1 LPGEWQT
8 DGLPE
13 EMTDGLWKFTRAFF
27 EAGAPRYN
35 PSPFAMSKF
44 YITTA
49 IHYVNDDPHIGH
61 MYENVVADVIARHR
75 RRMGDDVWFLTGA
88 DEHGQ
93 KIERAAAKEG
103 IQPIELAD
111 RVVAKHHEMW
121 RKLDISYDDFI
132 RTTEQ
137 RHRIGVL
144 ELIRRIQERMPD
156 DIYFGEHAGWYCQSE
171 ETFIPENQV
180 HDGKDDSGHAVEWTR
195 EQNYFF
201 KLSRFAEPLL
211 EHYRRN
217 PSFVYPPTRMNEVV
231 SFVEQGLRDLSISR
245 TSVSW
250 GIPFPGNPDHVI
262 YVWMEALT
270 NYISALGFGSAEH
283 GRFDHDWP
291 ADIHLIGKDIIRFHA
306 VYWPAFLLAA
316 GLPLPKRVVGHG
328 WWLRDNQ
335 KISKSLGNVV
345 RPYNILD
352 EFGADPFRYFLLR
365 EMVFGQDQNYSDEAF
380 LGRYNADLANDLGN
394 TLSRSIKMTDTYFG
408 GKTPP
413 TSCPANELIRVA
425 EQLVPEYLQS
435 MDDLAFQRALDAAWK
450 LLVAVNGYIVARE
463 PWKKFKESGADETLS
478 RILWNTLEAQR
489 IVWVMMAP
497 FMPSTTREAL
507 TRLGA
512 DPDFISRDAL
522 AWGSLPTNA
531 PVRATDAI
539 FPRID
544 IEAYVGAVRAGGE
557 TKVDEPKPEAP
568 APAEPAHAGPPIETT
583 QAAPP
588 DAAKISIDQFMEID
602 LRVAE
607 VRAAER
613 VPKSKKLMKMTVS
626 TGDEE
631 RTIVAGIAAK
641 YTPEELVGR
650 KIVIVA
656 NLQPAKLMGIE
667 SNGMVL
673 AASIDGEPSL
683 LSVDAG
689 VPAGTKVK

>member
-1 LPGEWQT
+1 
-8 DGLPE
+8 
-13 EMTDGLWKFTRAFF
+13 
-27 EAGAPRYN
+27 
-35 PSPFAMSKF
+35 MSKF

-103 IQPIELAD
+103 ILPIELAD

-121 RKLDISYDDFI
+121 RKLDISHDDFI

-137 RHRIGVL
+137 RHRLGVL
-144 ELIRRIQERMPD
+144 ELIRRIQERIPD
-156 DIYFGEHAGWYCQSE
+156 DIYLGEHAGWYCQSE
-171 ETFIPENQV
+171 ETFIPDNQV
-180 HDGKDDSGHAVEWTR
+180 RDGKDESGHPVEMTAER
-195 EQNYFF
+195 NFFF
-201 KLSRFAEPLL
+201 KLSRYTEPLL
-211 EHYRRN
+211 EHYRKN
-217 PSFVYPPTRMNEVV
+217 PNFVYPPTRMNEIV

-245 TSVSW
+245 TAITW
-250 GIPFPGNPDHVI
+250 GIPFPGYPDHVI
-262 YVWMEALT
+262 YVWMDALT

-283 GRFDHDWP
+283 PRYDHYWP
-291 ADIHLIGKDIIRFHA
+291 ADIHLVGKDITRFHA

-316 GLPLPKRVVGHG
+316 GLPLPKQIVGHG

-345 RPYNILD
+345 RPYNIID
-352 EFGADPFRYFLLR
+352 EFGADSLRYFLLR

-380 LGRYNADLANDLGN
+380 LARYNADLANDLGN
-394 TLSRSIKMTDTYFG
+394 TLSRAIKMTDTYFG

-413 TSCPANELIRVA
+413 VSCPANELLRMS
-425 EQLVPEYLQS
+425 EQVVPEYLKA
-435 MDDLAFQRALDAAWK
+435 MDELAFGRALDAAWK
-450 LLVAVNGYIVARE
+450 LLVAVNGYIVNRE
-463 PWKKFKESGADETLS
+463 PWKKFKETGADESLS
-478 RILWNTLEAQR
+478 RILWNTLEVQR

-497 FMPSTTREAL
+497 FMPATTREAL

-512 DPDFISRDAL
+512 NPDFITRDAL
-522 AWGSLPTNA
+522 QWGSLPNSA
-531 PVRATDAI
+531 PVRATDAM

-544 IEAYVGAVRAGGE
+544 AAAYIHGGTMEEKSE
-557 TKVDEPKPEAP
+557 TPAAPAAP
-568 APAEPAHAGPPIETT
+568 APEVPANAGPPIETT

-588 DAAKISIDQFMEID
+588 DIATVTDQFMEID

-613 VPKSKKLMKMTVS
+613 VPKSKKLMKMTVF

-631 RTIVAGIAAK
+631 RTIVAGIATK

-667 SNGMVL
+667 SNGMIL
-673 AASIDGEPSL
+673 AASLDGEPSL
-683 LSVDAG
+683 LSVDAA

>member
-1 LPGEWQT
+1 
-8 DGLPE
+8 
-13 EMTDGLWKFTRAFF
+13 MA
-27 EAGAPRYN
+27 
-35 PSPFAMSKF
+35 KF

-103 IQPIELAD
+103 ILPIELAD
-111 RVVAKHHEMW
+111 RVVAKHHELW
-121 RKLDISYDDFI
+121 RKLDISNDDFI
-132 RTTEQ
+132 RTTEN
-137 RHRIGVL
+137 RHRLGVL
-144 ELIRRIQERMPD
+144 ELIRRIQEHNPD
-156 DIYFGEHAGWYCQSE
+156 DIYLGEHSGWYCQSE
-171 ETFIPENQV
+171 ETFVPENQV
-180 HDGKDDSGHAVEWTR
+180 RDGKDESGHPVEMTTER
-195 EQNYFF
+195 NFFF
-201 KLSRFAEPLL
+201 KLSRYAQPLL
-211 EHYRRN
+211 DHYRNN
-217 PSFVYPPTRMNEVV
+217 PGFIYPPTRMNEVV
-231 SFVEQGLRDLSISR
+231 SFVEQGLRDLSVSR
-245 TSVSW
+245 TSITW
-250 GIPFPGNPDHVI
+250 GIPFPGHPDHVI
-262 YVWMEALT
+262 YVWMDALT
-270 NYISALGFGSAEH
+270 NYISALGFGSGEH

-291 ADIHLIGKDIIRFHA
+291 ADLQLIGKDIIRFHA
-306 VYWPAFLLAA
+306 VYWPAFLMAA
-316 GLPLPKRVVGHG
+316 GLPLPKKIVGHG

-345 RPYNILD
+345 RPYNIID
-352 EFGADPFRYFLLR
+352 EFGADAFRYFLLR

-394 TLSRSIKMTDTYFG
+394 TLSRAIKMTDTYFG

-413 TSCPANELIRVA
+413 TSCPSNELLRSA
-425 EQLVPEYLQS
+425 EQIVPEYLKAMEELS
-435 MDDLAFQRALDAAWK
+435 FQRALDAAWR
-450 LLVAVNGYIVARE
+450 LLVAVNGYIVSKE
-463 PWKKFKESGADETLS
+463 PWKKFKESGADESLS

-507 TRLGA
+507 SRLGS
-512 DPDFISRDAL
+512 DPDFIGIDAL
-522 AWGSLPTNA
+522 KWGGLPVGA

-544 IEAYVGAVRAGGE
+544 IEAYVGAARKEGESKLEE
-557 TKVDEPKPEAP
+557 TKPEVQVPVAPP
-568 APAEPAHAGPPIETT
+568 APAAAAAADAGAPVETT
-583 QAAPP
+583 QAIAPGST
-588 DAAKISIDQFMEID
+588 KIAIDQFMAID
-602 LRVAE
+602 LRVAD

-613 VPKSKKLMKMTVS
+613 VPKSKKLMKMTVF

-656 NLQPAKLMGIE
+656 NLQPAKLMGVE

>member
-1 LPGEWQT
+1 
-8 DGLPE
+8 
-13 EMTDGLWKFTRAFF
+13 M
-27 EAGAPRYN
+27 AGARGPLRYN

-61 MYENVVADVIARHR
+61 MYENVVADVVARHR

-103 IQPIELAD
+103 ILPIELAD

-121 RKLDISYDDFI
+121 RKLDISHDDFI

-137 RHRIGVL
+137 RHRLGVF

-156 DIYFGEHAGWYCQSE
+156 DIYFGEHSGWYCQNE
-171 ETFIPENQV
+171 EVFIPDNQV
-180 HDGKDDSGHAVEWTR
+180 RDGKDESGHPVEKTT
-195 EQNYFF
+195 EQNFFF
-201 KLSRFAEPLL
+201 KLSRFTQPLL
-211 EHYRRN
+211 DHYRDN
-217 PSFVYPPTRMNEVV
+217 PGFVFPPTRMNEVT
-231 SFVEQGLRDLSISR
+231 SFVEQGLKDLSISR
-245 TSVSW
+245 TSITW
-250 GIPFPGNPDHVI
+250 GIPFPGHPDHVI
-262 YVWMEALT
+262 YVWFDALT
-270 NYISALGFGSAEH
+270 NYISALGFGSGEH
-283 GRFDHDWP
+283 ARFDHDWP
-291 ADIHLIGKDIIRFHA
+291 ADIHLVGKDIIRFHA
-306 VYWPAFLLAA
+306 VYWPAFLMAA
-316 GLPLPKRVVGHG
+316 GLPLPKQIVGHG

-345 RPYNILD
+345 RPYNIID
-352 EFGADPFRYFLLR
+352 EFGADSFRYFLLR

-408 GKTPP
+408 GRTPGV
-413 TSCPANELIRVA
+413 SCPDNELRHVA
-425 EQLVPEYLQS
+425 EQVIPEYLKS
-435 MDDLAFQRALDAAWK
+435 MDDLAIQRALDAAWK
-450 LLVAVNGYIVARE
+450 LLVAVNGYIVASE
-463 PWKKFKESGADETLS
+463 PWKKFKESGPDETLS

-497 FMPSTTREAL
+497 FMPSTSREAL
-507 TRLGA
+507 ARLGA
-512 DPDFISRDAL
+512 DPNSISGDAL
-522 AWGSLPTNA
+522 RWGVLPTSV
-531 PVRATDAI
+531 PVRVADPL

-544 IEAYVGAVRAGGE
+544 VEAYIRGGAMEDSGTASV
-557 TKVDEPKPEAP
+557 AP
-568 APAEPAHAGPPIETT
+568 
-583 QAAPP
+583 AAPP
-588 DAAKISIDQFMEID
+588 VDSRSAEKTGGEPAKIGIEQFMEVD

-613 VPKSKKLMKMTVS
+613 VPKSKKLMKMTVF

-641 YTPEELVGR
+641 YSPEELVGR

-683 LSVDAG
+683 LSVDAS